1 MLEKIFY
8 SFPVQLLIN
17 NVKKNQ
23 VLLLFWFLLFIVVTG
38 NFGKVL
44 GIPYLFL
51 DPEYIDKVDFWSFF
65 IVGVAIGGISMAF
78 HITCYI
84 VDSFRFSFLGTL
96 SRPFS
101 RFAFNNSIIPL
112 AFLVVYIISIIR
124 FQVDNQ
130 FSTTIQFVGQ
140 IMG

>member
-1 MLEKIFY
+1 MLEKILY
-8 SFPVQLLIN
+8 SFPVQLFIN
-17 NVKKNQ
+17 NLKKNQ
-23 VLLLFWFLLFIVVTG
+23 VLLLCWLLLFMVVTG
-38 NFGKVL
+38 NFGKLL

-51 DPEYIDKVDFWSFF
+51 DPEYIDKVGFWSFF
-65 IVGVAIGGISMAF
+65 IIGITVGGFTMAF

-112 AFLVVYIISIIR
+112 TFLMVYIMS
-124 FQVDNQ
+124 VWLG
-130 FSTTIQFVGQ
+130 FSW
-140 IMG
+140 IMNTFRLGKL